1 MELSEMVTN
10 LRKIREA
17 RRECNRV
24 LKEIDEREQ
33 AITGSILT
41 TMRASGLKTAR
52 FDGIGTV
59 TVSTRDH
66 AEIRDFNVLAA
77 FMAQQCINAHN
88 EGLPVTDA
96 FGLLQRRANL
106 STAKELLDAGYTAET
121 MGLAI
126 VEKPSLSFSV
136 K

>member
-1 MELSEMVTN
+1 MELSEMVSN

-17 RRECNRV
+17 KRDCNNV
-24 LKEIDEREQ
+24 LKEIEEREQ
-33 AITGSILT
+33 AVTGEILT
-41 TMRASGLKTAR
+41 AMKASGLKTAR

-66 AEIRDFNVLAA
+66 AEIRDFNVLAM
-77 FMAQQCINAHN
+77 FMLQQCAEAHKA
-88 EGLPVTDA
+88 GLPVAGA
-96 FGLLQRRANL
+96 FSLLQRRASL
-106 STAKELLDAGYTAET
+106 GAAKELMEAGYSAEA
-121 MGLAI
+121 MGIAV